1 MLNEK
6 LHHIVSQFDFSLI
19 SENRREVLLP
29 LVNFILSKIEVS
41 DAVRLNFICT
51 HNSRRSHLSQIWAQA
66 MAHHHNIDNVACY
79 SGGTEATALFY
90 KVAETLNN
98 QGFEIIKLSQE
109 ENALYAIK
117 YSPNEPTTICFSKKY
132 DHPFNPSNGFAAILT
147 CDSADEKCPIV
158 KGADVR
164 IPIKY
169 SDPKAYDNTDLMD
182 EKYAERSLEIGQE
195 MWWVFQQVSQ
205 LKNKNE

>member
-1 MLNEK
+1 MLNDK
-6 LHHIVSQFDFSLI
+6 LIPIINQFDASHI
-19 SENRREVLLP
+19 SEDRKETLFP
-29 LVNFILSKIEVS
+29 LVEYIRLKMRLKEAI
-41 DAVRLNFICT
+41 RLNFICT

-66 MAHHHNIDNVACY
+66 MAHYFGINNLACY
-79 SGGTEATALFY
+79 SGGTEATALFH
-90 KVAETLNN
+90 KVAETLND
-98 QGFEIIKLSQE
+98 QGFDIIKLSE
-109 ENALYAIK
+109 EKNPIYAIK
-117 YSPNEPTTICFSKKY
+117 YSSNEPTAICFSKKY

-147 CDSADEKCPIV
+147 CDSADEKCPV
-158 KGADVR
+158 VAGADAR

-169 SDPKAYDNTDLMD
+169 SDPKAYDNMEVMD